1 MEIRLD
7 LYKHCIQTSLKRLQE
22 QTLSNYFAN
31 RIDEITL
38 EQTLSFVQCALNNLD
53 FPRLRSQYPDLA
65 GGTHAKVVLSMD
77 EAGQLTLTINGN
89 PIAP

>member
-7 LYKHCIQTSLKRLQE
+7 LYNHCIQTSLKRLQE

-31 RIDEITL
+31 RTDEITL
-38 EQTLSFVQCALNNLD
+38 EQTLSIVQCALNRLD

-65 GGTHAKVVLSMD
+65 GGSSATVVLSMD
-77 EAGQLTLTINGN
+77 GAEQPTLTINGN
-89 PIAP
+89 PIAL